1 MRIYKFTLLMG
12 FVLTAILLSEV
23 VTQAAEMDQFSNI
36 SFSQPVEIPGQT
48 LPAGTYLFK
57 LLNADNLNLVQIS
70 NLDGSHVYA
79 TLLTHS
85 TERPEATADTVL
97 VMAEAEEG
105 SGNPVAILKWFY
117 PGRTDGHEFVYS
129 EYEIQQLAQDPQRTI
144 VVKEHAEAAE

>member
-1 MRIYKFTLLMG
+1 MIINKFALLTR
-12 FVLTAILLSEV
+12 FVLTAILLGGV
-23 VTQAAEMDQFSNI
+23 VAHAAEMDQFTNI

-57 LLNADNLNLVQIS
+57 LRNADNLNLVQIS

-79 TLLTHS
+79 TLLTNS
-85 TERPEATADTVL
+85 TERQEATGDTVL
-97 VMAEAEEG
+97 VMAEQG
-105 SGNPVAILKWFY
+105 SGKLVAILKWFY